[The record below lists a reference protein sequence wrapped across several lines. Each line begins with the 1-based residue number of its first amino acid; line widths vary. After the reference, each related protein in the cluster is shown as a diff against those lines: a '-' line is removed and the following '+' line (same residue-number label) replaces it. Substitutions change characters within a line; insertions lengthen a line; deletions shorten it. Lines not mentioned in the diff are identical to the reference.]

1 MKHAAWLFLVCTL
14 PAAAAA
20 DAYTIQGVHSQPWF
34 EVGHHGF
41 SIQRGR
47 FNKLEGSATLDTL
60 AKTGTVKVSI
70 DVGSVDMGLPLWN
83 EQVKT
88 KFFEAEKFPA
98 MRFESERFIFDGDK
112 PVAVEGKFTLRG
124 VTRPLLLTVANFKC
138 GINPFNKKAV
148 CGAEITAS
156 LKRSEFGMSYSLA
169 GIGDDVKITVP
180 LEAYKSGE

>member
-1 MKHAAWLFLVCTL
+1 MKRIAWLLLALTAL
-14 PAAAAA
+14 PATAA
-20 DAYTIQGVHSQPWF
+20 DTYTIQGVHSQPWF

-47 FNKLEGSATLDTL
+47 FTKLEGSATLDTL
-60 AKTGTVKVSI
+60 AKTGSVKLSI
-70 DVGSVDMGLPLWN
+70 DVSSVDMGLPLWN

-88 KFFEAEKFPA
+88 KFFEVEKFPA
-98 MRFESERFIFDGDK
+98 MRFESERFVFDGDK
-112 PVAVEGKFTLRG
+112 PVAVEGKLTLRG

-138 GINPFNKKAV
+138 GINPFNKKAL
-148 CGAEITAS
+148 CGAEITAN

-180 LEAYKSGE
+180 LEAYKD